1 MILFNGLY
9 LFYFEITYHYG
20 RHELR
25 NRMDIVSYNRM
36 VCILLLCDV
45 LY

>member
-1 MILFNGLY
+1 MNDSVQFTMFVSIR

-25 NRMDIVSYNRM
+25 NRMDIVSY
-36 VCILLLCDV
+36 
-45 LY
+45 